1 MPAVEVRPGVEIAYE
16 RAGSGPPLV
25 LVHGITENHHSWDPL
40 VADLARSFDVVAVDL
55 RGHGASSVV
64 PPFDFLTFADDIAAV
79 VGLLRLQRP
88 YLVGHSL
95 GGVVVT
101 ALAGRVASAGVIN
114 VDQPLELRAFQT
126 AIAPAV
132 PLIRGTDEEFQ
143 GFIAMLFTSMYGAL
157 PAAEQERITGL
168 RRPDQTVATGI
179 WSAVIDDPP
188 EALDELADA
197 LLAGVTVP
205 YLSLHGID
213 PGPGYAS
220 WLSARCPS
228 ARVEVWPDQGHY
240 PHLVDEERFLARVA
254 AFTAV

>member
-1 MPAVEVRPGVEIAYE
+1 MSAVEVRPGVEIAYE
-16 RAGSGPPLV
+16 RTGSGPPLV

-64 PPFDFLTFADDIAAV
+64 APFDFETFADDLVSV
-79 VGLLRLQRP
+79 VALLHLEHP

-114 VDQPLELRAFQT
+114 VDQPLELRAFQA

-132 PLIRGTDEEFQ
+132 PLVRGTDEEFQ
-143 GFIAMLFTSMYGAL
+143 GFIAMLFASMYGEL
-157 PAAEQERITGL
+157 PAAEQARITGL
-168 RRPDQTVATGI
+168 RRPDQTVANGI
-179 WSAVIDDPP
+179 WSVVIDDPP
-188 EALDELADA
+188 EALDVLADA
-197 LLAGVTVP
+197 MLGGVTVP

-213 PGPGYAS
+213 PGPGYAP
-220 WLSARCPS
+220 WLTARCPS
-228 ARVEVWPDQGHY
+228 AQVEVWPAQGHY
-240 PHLVDEERFLARVA
+240 PHLVDKERFLARVA
-254 AFTAV
+254 AFTG